1 MNRIAA
7 ALALASVAIA
17 CGPGPIVR
25 HGAINQPALTS
36 IEHGLQAVRGL
47 PFTAP
52 VPGRVLDQAG
62 VAALIRSELD
72 QEYHPGDLERLSAVY
87 GRLGLLP
94 PATNLRPLLEQ
105 LYGDQIAALYD
116 PRTKTLALASGALDD
131 RPMSIRVMGFLTGR
145 DVLGEILV
153 AHELTHALQ
162 DQHFGL
168 PTTAPP
174 ITNADGDR
182 LIARRALLEGD
193 ATLAS
198 IAYVRGG
205 DLDKAT
211 VLQVLEE
218 VAGIPDELAA
228 RFPDIPEVIRTGL
241 AFQYNQG
248 TSFAAA
254 AYLRGGWPAID
265 DAERDPPTSTEQV
278 LHHQKY
284 FVERDPPAQITLG
297 GTDELE
303 RRGWTPIVEDTLG
316 ELDVRIL
323 LATVAPQ
330 AAAGVAA
337 GWAGDRFRAFARGD
351 DVTIVWLTVWDTP
364 ADASE
369 FAGALPPALPAAG
382 IERRESRVLVTI
394 GAAAGTIAPR
404 VWSRSTVRAS

>member
-1 MNRIAA
+1 MSRVAA
-7 ALALASVAIA
+7 ALAGVAIA

-25 HGAINQPALTS
+25 NGAINQPVLASTEQDL
-36 IEHGLQAVRGL
+36 EAVRGL
-47 PFTAP
+47 RFTAP
-52 VPGRVLDQAG
+52 VPGRVLDAAG
-62 VAALIRSELD
+62 VAALIQSELD
-72 QEYHPGDLERLSAVY
+72 QEYHPGDLERLAAVY
-87 GRLGLLP
+87 ERLGLLP
-94 PATNLRPLLEQ
+94 PGTNLRPLLEQ

-131 RPMSIRVMGFLTGR
+131 RPMSIRVIGFVTGR
-145 DVLGEILV
+145 DVLGEMLV
-153 AHELTHALQ
+153 SHELTHALQ

-168 PTTAPP
+168 PTTSPP

-205 DLDKAT
+205 DLDQAT

-228 RFPDIPEVIRTGL
+228 RFPDMPEVIRTGL

-254 AYLRGGWPAID
+254 AYLRGGWRAVD

-284 FVERDPPAQITLG
+284 FVERDPPAKITLG

-323 LATVAPQ
+323 VATAAPQ
-330 AAAGVAA
+330 SAAGVAA
-337 GWAGDRFRAFARGD
+337 GWAGDRFRALAHGD
-351 DVTIVWLTVWDTP
+351 DLAIVWLTVWDTP
-364 ADASE
+364 GDASE
-369 FAGALPPALPAAG
+369 FAAALPPILPAAG
-382 IERRESRVLVTI
+382 IERRDTRVLVTI

>member
-1 MNRIAA
+1 MSRITA

-17 CGPGPIVR
+17 CGPGPVVR

-36 IEHGLQAVRGL
+36 IEQGLQGVRGL
-47 PFTAP
+47 RFTAP

-72 QEYHPGDLERLSAVY
+72 REYHPGDLERLSAVY

-94 PATNLRPLLEQ
+94 PGTSLRPLLEQ

-131 RPMSIRVMGFLTGR
+131 RPLSIRVMGFLTGR
-145 DVLGEILV
+145 DVLGEMLV

-205 DLDKAT
+205 DLDQAT

-254 AYLRGGWPAID
+254 AYLRGGWRAVD
-265 DAERDPPTSTEQV
+265 DAERDPPASTEQV

-284 FVERDPPAQITLG
+284 FDERDPPAQITLG

-303 RRGWTPIVEDTLG
+303 RRSWTPIVEDTLG

-330 AAAGVAA
+330 TAAGAAA
-337 GWAGDRFRAFARGD
+337 GWAGDRFRALARGD
-351 DVTIVWLTVWDTP
+351 DVTVVWLTVWDTP

-369 FAGALPPALPAAG
+369 FAGALPPVLPAAG

-394 GAAAGTIAPR
+394 GPAAGTIAPR